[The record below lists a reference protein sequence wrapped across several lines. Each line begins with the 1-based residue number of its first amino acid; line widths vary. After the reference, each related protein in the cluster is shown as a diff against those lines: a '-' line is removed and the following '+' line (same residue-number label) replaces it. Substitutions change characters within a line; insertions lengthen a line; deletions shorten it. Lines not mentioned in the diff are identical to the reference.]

1 MPEEE
6 KKIVRQKG
14 RGGINNFGNNA
25 KELVKTEEQRVVA
38 RKLLGE
44 ALCAYRMPKVKSDEE
59 LAQRLDEY
67 FQNCVNNAQVPTVEE
82 MALYTGYTLKTL
94 WDWQH
99 GRTRGFSP
107 KTSGIIEKA
116 KEFLKTFDAKMAVAG
131 SLNFLTYCFRA
142 KNYYGM
148 VDKQEV
154 VLTPNNPLG
163 DEPDREALEARIAAT
178 VIDEEE

>member
-25 KELVKTEEQRVVA
+25 KELVKTEEQRAVA
-38 RKLLGE
+38 RQLLGE
-44 ALCAYRMPKVKSDEE
+44 ALHSYRMPKVKNDEE
-59 LAQRLDEY
+59 LAQRIDEY
-67 FQNCVNNAQVPTVEE
+67 FQKCAENAQVPTVEE
-82 MALYTGYTLKTL
+82 MALHTGYTLKTL
-94 WDWQH
+94 WEWQS
-99 GRTRGFSP
+99 GRRKGFSSET
-107 KTSGIIEKA
+107 KEIVEKA

-154 VLTPNNPLG
+154 MLTPNNPLG
-163 DEPDREALEARIAAT
+163 DMPDRKALEERIAAT
-178 VIDEEE
+178 VIEEDV